1 MSYSPVSI
9 QELPEKSADQIDQS
23 SALIMLSEI
32 NTSDVLSTYTVGY
45 VDFITNIL
53 SLINRTGIINVGYDV
68 FLTSNTETI
77 NITIL
82 SENVYFFTFY
92 NTGQGNLT
100 LNFNASTILL
110 DSVKLNL
117 VFIANTFLTNVVLQ
131 LNGIT
136 HQTLQIIPNKT
147 SIALGI
153 VNSSQLIINNDLTDL
168 YDQTGLTKGAGQTPT
183 LLESINTLNAEILT
197 KINDAPINGIIYGR
211 QDSNWVAV
219 QVGTTNVYSFN
230 TRTGV
235 VMPQS
240 GDYSMS
246 QISGTA
252 AITQGGTGQTT
263 QQTAINAL
271 AGNVT
276 SGQYLRGNGTNVI
289 MSAIQAADVPTL
301 NQNTTGSAESFAGNL
316 SGDVS
321 GTQTTTSVKKING
334 TTLSTLSTGL
344 LKNTTATGVP
354 TIAIEGIDY
363 VIPSGNITGTASNIT
378 ATTNTTLT
386 TLPNL
391 NLSANSQIATINN
404 NIALKE
410 NIITAGTNTQYF
422 RGDKTFQTL
431 NKTAVGL
438 ANVDNTSDLNK
449 PISTATQT
457 ALALKENIITA
468 GTNTQYF
475 RGDKTF
481 QTLNKT
487 AVGLANVDN
496 TSDLNKPIS
505 TATQTALNL
514 KSDLTNVYSRIDID
528 NNIYPNYTR
537 QWFRRSQSS
546 LNLNVSTVPLN
557 CTPFFNAS
565 TVEVQG
571 VANPLIYNSATNVIS
586 IDPTTNYFY
595 SFSLRVRLNIRLTY
609 SNTGIFFFEL
619 RRANNVTIVDT
630 YILTIPTGVGSVN
643 TPTFF
648 SFEINTRIFSGG
660 TDLFQTE
667 GFTLY
672 FYGTAGDTATFA
684 GTDGINFQMIF
695 ESN

>member
-1 MSYSPVSI
+1 MSYSPISI
-9 QELPEKSADQIDQS
+9 QELPEKSANQIDQS

-457 ALALKENIITA
+457 AL
-468 GTNTQYF
+468 
-475 RGDKTF
+475 
-481 QTLNKT
+481 
-487 AVGLANVDN
+487 
-496 TSDLNKPIS
+496 
-505 TATQTALNL
+505 NL

-537 QWFRRSQSS
+537 QWFRKSQSS

-571 VANPLIYNSATNVIS
+571 VANPLIYNSVTNVIS
-586 IDPTTNYFY
+586 VDPTTNYFY
-595 SFSLRVRLNIRLTY
+595 SFSLRIRLNIRLTY

-672 FYGTAGDTATFA
+672 FYGTPGDTATFA

>member
-1 MSYSPVSI
+1 MNNTP
-9 QELPEKSADQIDQS
+9 S
-23 SALIMLSEI
+23 SFDSL
-32 NTSDVLSTYTVGY
+32 YR
-45 VDFITNIL
+45 
-53 SLINRTGIINVGYDV
+53 SLILGNLEAANFQPNGVISEKIIINCLQGIN
-68 FLTSNTETI
+68 SETI
-77 NITIL
+77 NITPKL
-82 SENVYFFTFY
+82 GGGLY
-92 NTGQGNLT
+92 T
-100 LNFNASTILL
+100 LNTA
-110 DSVKLNL
+110 
-117 VFIANTFLTNVVLQ
+117 
-131 LNGIT
+131 
-136 HQTLQIIPNKT
+136 IPNNNPA
-147 SIALGI
+147 S
-153 VNSSQLIINNDLTDL
+153 LIINFINLTTLDDLPFI
-168 YDQTGLTKGAGQTPT
+168 LTF
-183 LLESINTLNAEILT
+183 EINTVNNSIVMIDCQVDGIHKDFCEIQGPENNAFDLLLT
-197 KINDAPINGIIYGR
+197 IDNVNVINAPDLGG
-211 QDSNWVAV
+211 SN
-219 QVGTTNVYSFN
+219 NVLSFN
-230 TRTGV
+230 GRFDNV
-235 VMPQS
+235 VSQS

-246 QISGTA
+246 QISGVATIA
-252 AITQGGTGQTT
+252 QGGTGQTT

-276 SGQYLRGNGTNVI
+276 SGQYLQGNGTNVI

-301 NQNTTGSAESFAGNL
+301 NQNTTGSAGSFTGNL
-316 SGDVS
+316 VGDVS
-321 GTQTTTSVKKING
+321 GTQTTTSVNKING
-334 TTLSTLSTGL
+334 VTLSTLSTGL

-354 TIAIEGIDY
+354 TIAIAGTDY

-378 ATTNTTLT
+378 STTNTTLT

-410 NIITAGTNTQYF
+410 NIINPGTITQYF
-422 RGDKTFQTL
+422 RGDKTFQTFD
-431 NKTAVGL
+431 KIAVGL
-438 ANVDNTSDLNK
+438 GNANNTSDLNK
-449 PISTATQT
+449 PISTATQA
-457 ALALKENIITA
+457 ALDTLNNNIALKENIINP
-468 GTNTQYF
+468 GIITQYF

-481 QTLNKT
+481 QTFDKI
-487 AVGLANVDN
+487 AVGLGNANN

-505 TATQTALNL
+505 TATQAALNL
-514 KSDLTNVYSRIDID
+514 KSNITDVYSKLDLD
-528 NNIYPNYTR
+528 NILYPNYIR
-537 QWFRRSQSS
+537 PWFRRSQSS

-557 CTPFFNAS
+557 CTPFFNAA

-586 IDPTTNYFY
+586 VDPTTNYFY
-595 SFSLRVRLNIRLTY
+595 SFSLRIRLKIRLIY

-619 RRANNVTIVDT
+619 RRDDNVTIIDT

-660 TDLFQTE
+660 TDLFQTA